1 MVEMDAKQAQID
13 SIHVKLR
20 ESSALLGQERSRLD
34 ALKKETKEREER
46 KLKIT
51 NLRRA
56 AEEERSRLAQLQ
68 QQYGRMNSDGE
79 MRLGDADKA
88 LAIPGGAIPAN
99 VLSNINPSPH
109 QPQVLDQAQRQLL
122 ASLPPTHT
130 LRARVNAYTAN
141 NESLAENVRSLQV
154 KSSELAAKYRKIISV
169 CTSIPEDQVDEH
181 LNNLVRSMDSEPAD
195 LDLGRVREF
204 LQRVDGV

>member
-1 MVEMDAKQAQID
+1 MDAKQAQID

-34 ALKKETKEREER
+34 ALRKETKEREER
-46 KLKIT
+46 KLKIA

-68 QQYGRMNSDGE
+68 QQYGQINNEGD

-109 QPQVLDQAQRQLL
+109 QPQ
-122 ASLPPTHT
+122 
-130 LRARVNAYTAN
+130 
-141 NESLAENVRSLQV
+141 
-154 KSSELAAKYRKIISV
+154 
-169 CTSIPEDQVDEH
+169 
-181 LNNLVRSMDSEPAD
+181 
-195 LDLGRVREF
+195 
-204 LQRVDGV
+204 